1 MGTRRYVV
9 LALGLF
15 LMAGCGQGT
24 PQLQPGGEVPT
35 PPSASPSDEPT
46 PTPPSAPPPSIPPP
60 SQSPP
65 RPGDSPASGEL
76 RLVGT
81 FVQGVENCI
90 VLRTDDG
97 KTYEIFGGDPALVSV
112 GSRVVVRGRIRTDM
126 ASTCMQGPIV
136 HASSMQR
143 A

>member
-15 LMAGCGQGT
+15 LLTGCGQGT
-24 PQLQPGGEVPT
+24 PQFPPGGEVAT
-35 PPSASPSDEPT
+35 PPSASPTDEPT
-46 PTPPSAPPPSIPPP
+46 PTPSSIPSAPK
-60 SQSPP
+60 SPP
-65 RPGDSPASGEL
+65 TPGDSPAPGEL

-97 KTYEIFGGDPALVSV
+97 KTYEIFGGDPALVAV
-112 GSRVVVRGRIRTDM
+112 GSRVVVHGRVRTDM

-136 HASSMQR
+136 QATSMQR

>member
-1 MGTRRYVV
+1 MGTRPCV
-9 LALGLF
+9 LVAVGLF
-15 LMAGCGQGT
+15 LLAGCGQGS

-35 PPSASPSDEPT
+35 PPSASPTDEPT
-46 PTPPSAPPPSIPPP
+46 PPPPSIPPP
-60 SQSPP
+60 SKSPP
-65 RPGDSPASGEL
+65 SPGGSPAQGEL

-97 KTYEIFGGDPALVSV
+97 KTYEIFGGDPTLVTV
-112 GSRVVVRGRIRTDM
+112 GSRVVVHGRVRTDM

-136 HASSMQR
+136 QATSMQR

>member
-1 MGTRRYVV
+1 M
-9 LALGLF
+9 
-15 LMAGCGQGT
+15 
-24 PQLQPGGEVPT
+24 PT
-35 PPSASPSDEPT
+35 PPSASPTDEPT
-46 PTPPSAPPPSIPPP
+46 PPTPSSIPPAPTIPP
-60 SQSPP
+60 S
-65 RPGDSPASGEL
+65 PGDPSGQGEL

-112 GSRVVVRGRIRTDM
+112 GSRVVVHGRVRTDM
-126 ASTCMQGPIV
+126 ASTCMQGPIIQ
-136 HASSMQR
+136 ATSMQR

>member
-1 MGTRRYVV
+1 M
-9 LALGLF
+9 
-15 LMAGCGQGT
+15 
-24 PQLQPGGEVPT
+24 PT
-35 PPSASPSDEPT
+35 PPTASPSDEPT
-46 PTPPSAPPPSIPPP
+46 PAPPSIPPP
-60 SQSPP
+60 SKAPP
-65 RPGDSPASGEL
+65 SPGDSPDQGEL

-97 KTYEIFGGDPALVSV
+97 KTYEIFGGDPALATV

-136 HASSMQR
+136 HATSMQR